1 MTHTKWSQSL
11 LLCFSVATWAL
22 AQPLYNFIID
32 RELFTG
38 VSAAAVLE
46 FMLVYQVLP
55 LAVLFGSDRLI
66 IRFCG
71 AGKALRIYRGALF
84 VAAAM
89 VFLRSIQIFSGFWLA
104 REFNSLPE
112 GFQLALSAGLLVVLI
127 GIAAYFMRAA
137 TQLFV
142 YLAVVSVVLTGMFI
156 D

>member
-1 MTHTKWSQSL
+1 
-11 LLCFSVATWAL
+11 
-22 AQPLYNFIID
+22 
-32 RELFTG
+32 
-38 VSAAAVLE
+38 
-46 FMLVYQVLP
+46 MLVYQVLP

-156 D
+156 AQVGLLVRPIV